1 MHKDRSDIGNKWLRE
16 NYGERL
22 KFVQDTNHKSIIP
35 MNSDKNVKI
44 VNDVE
49 ECTIGRIMRK
59 D

>member
-1 MHKDRSDIGNKWLRE
+1 MNKDHVDILRKWARE